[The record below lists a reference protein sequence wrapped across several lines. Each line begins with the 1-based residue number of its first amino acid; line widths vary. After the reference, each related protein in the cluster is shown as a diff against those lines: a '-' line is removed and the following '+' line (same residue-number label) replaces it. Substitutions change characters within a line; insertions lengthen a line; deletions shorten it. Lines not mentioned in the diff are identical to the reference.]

1 MSSAGQYLYFSPLFI
16 GEPRSTTLT
25 IPELN
30 YSKKHFSPLFIGEPR
45 STTQHGNDG
54 AQILN
59 FSPPFIGEPR
69 STTGGSTGVMGGN
82 TFQSPLHRGATFN
95 PPPPSTPKKQLH
107 NSHPSS
113 PGS

>member
-30 YSKKHFSPLFIGEPR
+30 YSNKHFSPLLIGDPF
-45 STTQHGNDG
+45 STTHHGNDG
-54 AQILN
+54 ALILN
-59 FSPPFIGEPR
+59 FSPLFIGEPR
-69 STTGGSTGVMGGN
+69 STTGGSTGGLGGT

-95 PPPPSTPKKQLH
+95 SPRPSTPALH
-107 NSHPSS
+107 LPISVPS
-113 PGS
+113 